1 MNRVEKDASAEPE
14 LGADAKQFEQY
25 YAQFAFT
32 SCFLHFCLAFVFAPL
47 KYTKITRILQN
58 RVVLALNIWRVFMI
72 SETRLVILLP
82 LETKLV
88 ALDNTVK
95 LSCAFVQY

>member
-1 MNRVEKDASAEPE
+1 MV
-14 LGADAKQFEQY
+14 
-25 YAQFAFT
+25 
-32 SCFLHFCLAFVFAPL
+32 
-47 KYTKITRILQN
+47 
-58 RVVLALNIWRVFMI
+58 

-95 LSCAFVQY
+95 ISCLLLQRMGQFARFPIREGTPKVLVNVKGVFQGEEKYKILC

>member
-1 MNRVEKDASAEPE
+1 MP
-14 LGADAKQFEQY
+14 
-25 YAQFAFT
+25 
-32 SCFLHFCLAFVFAPL
+32 
-47 KYTKITRILQN
+47 ILQN
-58 RVVLALNIWRVFMI
+58 RVVLALKIWRVFMA

-95 LSCAFVQY
+95 LSCAFVQYYRNQRLLPRNWAKITKEDILWRAP